1 MSSNDT
7 GAVKQFPS
15 DIVGSCANKVYDPTT
30 IIRIFMNDTV
40 VCGCICA
47 GVLMLTD
54 YVTGVVKAIIGQ
66 RMNSAKMREGLAH
79 KFSYVVVIF
88 VAWFVEFESGR
99 INLGFT
105 PPLFVP
111 VVVAI
116 SLIEITSILEN
127 CVEINPELADSRIL
141 EIFKNGKGAK

>member
-1 MSSNDT
+1 
-7 GAVKQFPS
+7 
-15 DIVGSCANKVYDPTT
+15 
-30 IIRIFMNDTV
+30 MNDTV
-40 VCGCICA
+40 VCGCVCA

-54 YVTGVVKAIIGQ
+54 YVTGVVKAILGR

-141 EIFKNGKGAK
+141 EIFKNGKEAK

>member
-1 MSSNDT
+1 MISNDT

-15 DIVGSCANKVYDPTT
+15 DIVGSCTNKVYGPT
-30 IIRIFMNDTV
+30 IYKDIFMNDTV

-54 YVTGVVKAIIGQ
+54 YVTGVVKAIIEQ

-141 EIFKNGKGAK
+141 EIFKNGKEAK

>member
-1 MSSNDT
+1 
-7 GAVKQFPS
+7 
-15 DIVGSCANKVYDPTT
+15 
-30 IIRIFMNDTV
+30 MNDTV

-54 YVTGVVKAIIGQ
+54 YVTGVVKAIIG
-66 RMNSAKMREGLAH
+66 RCMNSAKMREGLAH

-88 VAWFVEFESGR
+88 FSWFFLFVCVR
-99 INLGFT
+99 INLGFS

-111 VVVAI
+111 VVAAI
-116 SLIEITSILEN
+116 SLIEITSIFEN

-141 EIFKNGKGAK
+141 EIFKNGKEAK

>member
-1 MSSNDT
+1 
-7 GAVKQFPS
+7 
-15 DIVGSCANKVYDPTT
+15 
-30 IIRIFMNDTV
+30 MNDTV
-40 VCGCICA
+40 VCGCVCA
-47 GVLMLTD
+47 GVLMITD

-66 RMNSAKMREGLAH
+66 CMNSAKMREGLAH

-105 PPLFVP
+105 PPLFIP

-141 EIFKNGKGAK
+141 EIFKNGKEAK

>member
-1 MSSNDT
+1 MTSNDT

-15 DIVGSCANKVYDPTT
+15 DIVGSCTNKVYDPT
-30 IIRIFMNDTV
+30 IIRMIFMNDTV
-40 VCGCICA
+40 VCGCVCA

-54 YVTGVVKAIIGQ
+54 YVTGVVKAILE
-66 RMNSAKMREGLAH
+66 RCMNSAKMREGLAH

-105 PPLFVP
+105 PPLFIP

-141 EIFKNGKGAK
+141 EIFKNGKEAK